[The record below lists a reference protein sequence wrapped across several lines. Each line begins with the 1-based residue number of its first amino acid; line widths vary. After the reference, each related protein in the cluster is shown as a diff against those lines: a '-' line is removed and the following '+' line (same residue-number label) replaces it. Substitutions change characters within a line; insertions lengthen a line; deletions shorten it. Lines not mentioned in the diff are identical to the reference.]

1 MLEFMSSAASFSL
14 TCQHFRDLKREER
27 LIRRQVKLLLLGAG
41 ESGKSTFLKQMRIIH
56 NINYDVTAQLEFR
69 KIIYQNIIRGM
80 KVLVDA
86 QTKLD
91 IPLSDPSNRPHGDQ
105 LLLFDG
111 TSSLSNANFPQF
123 KTMLKSLWADE
134 GIQTAFQR
142 RNEYQLT
149 DSVQYFLNNVER
161 IATPDYVPTLQDIL
175 YCRKTT
181 KGVIEFRMEI
191 DRVPFLFVDVGG
203 QRTQRQKWFQ
213 CFESVTSILFMA
225 STSEF
230 DQVLLED
237 RKTNRLQ
244 EARTIFDTIINNRI
258 FERIAVIL
266 FLNKVDILKE
276 KVTRSNIAEYI
287 EEFGEIEEVCRLC
300 PGFRGDPSS
309 LEDVKKFVLFYFL
322 SARRNTSK
330 HLYHHFTVAIDTNN
344 IRIVFKISLSGCKG
358 LDPEKEPG
366 RPFAAMTCGICHLCC
381 VNCDLL
387 RNVTFLV
394 TVDM

>member
-1 MLEFMSSAASFSL
+1 MPPEPFSMCVDCIQQKSHEELELSRRSR
-14 TCQHFRDLKREER
+14 QIDRDLKREER

-91 IPLSDPSNRPHGDQ
+91 IPLSDPTNRLHGDQ

-111 TSSLSNANFPQF
+111 TSTLSNANFPQF
-123 KTMLKSLWADE
+123 KTMLMSLWGDE

-161 IATPDYVPTLQDIL
+161 IAAPDYVPTLQDIL

-276 KVTRSNIAEYI
+276 KVTRSNIGEYI
-287 EEFGEIEEVCRLC
+287 EEFGDIEAVCRLC
-300 PGFRGDPSS
+300 PGFKGDWTN
-309 LEDVKKFVLFYFL
+309 LEEVKKFVLFYFL
-322 SARRNTSK
+322 SARRNSSK

-344 IRIVFKISLSGCKG
+344 IRIVFKDVKDSILKKN
-358 LDPEKEPG
+358 LD
-366 RPFAAMTCGICHLCC
+366 A
-381 VNCDLL
+381 LL
-387 RNVTFLV
+387 LQ
-394 TVDM
+394 

>member
-1 MLEFMSSAASFSL
+1 MCVDCIQQKSHEELELSRRSR
-14 TCQHFRDLKREER
+14 QIDRDLKREER

-91 IPLSDPSNRPHGDQ
+91 IPLSDPTNRLHGDQ

-111 TSSLSNANFPQF
+111 TSTLSNANFPQF
-123 KTMLKSLWADE
+123 KKMLVSLWGDE
-134 GIQTAFQR
+134 GIQMAFQR

-161 IATPDYVPTLQDIL
+161 IAAPDYVPTLQDIL

-230 DQVLLED
+230 DQHYPTTTTMSPNASSQVLLED

-276 KVTRSNIAEYI
+276 KVTRSNIGEYI
-287 EEFGEIEEVCRLC
+287 EEFGDIEAVCRLC
-300 PGFRGDPSS
+300 KDFRGDWTD

-322 SARRNTSK
+322 SARRNSSK
-330 HLYHHFTVAIDTNN
+330 PLYHHFTVAIDTNN
-344 IRIVFKISLSGCKG
+344 IRIVFKDVKDSILKKN
-358 LDPEKEPG
+358 LD
-366 RPFAAMTCGICHLCC
+366 A
-381 VNCDLL
+381 LL
-387 RNVTFLV
+387 LQ
-394 TVDM
+394 

>member
-1 MLEFMSSAASFSL
+1 MFPKEKARKLKMPEAFLGCWECLQQKSQEEIEL
-14 TCQHFRDLKREER
+14 TRRSRKIDRDLKREER

-56 NINYDVTAQLEFR
+56 NINYDVTSQLEFR
-69 KIIYQNIIRGM
+69 KIIYQNIIKGM

-86 QTKLD
+86 QKKLN
-91 IPLSDPSNRPHGDQ
+91 IPLSNPENQLLGDQ
-105 LLLFDG
+105 ILLFDNTAG
-111 TSSLSNANFPQF
+111 LNNNTFPQF
-123 KTMLKSLWADE
+123 QTMLNSLWSDK
-134 GIQTAFQR
+134 GIQNAFDR

-149 DSVQYFLNNVER
+149 DSVQYFLDNVNR
-161 IATPDYVPTLQDIL
+161 IATTDYVPTLQDIL

-181 KGVIEFRMEI
+181 KGVIEFRIEI

-225 STSEF
+225 SSSEF
-230 DQVLLED
+230 DQVILED
-237 RKTNRLQ
+237 RKTNRVQ
-244 EARTIFDTIINNRI
+244 ESRNIFDTIINNRI

-344 IRIVFKISLSGCKG
+344 IRIVFKDVKDSILKKN
-358 LDPEKEPG
+358 LD
-366 RPFAAMTCGICHLCC
+366 A
-381 VNCDLL
+381 LL
-387 RNVTFLV
+387 LQ
-394 TVDM
+394 